1 MGQILT
7 AEYDFRSDEFVRSP
21 IIDRIQKCRAM
32 AAEAKGLA
40 AIADSEMRDAY
51 IDLAQHWLALADEM
65 LRV

>member
-1 MGQILT
+1 
-7 AEYDFRSDEFVRSP
+7 
-21 IIDRIQKCRAM
+21 M